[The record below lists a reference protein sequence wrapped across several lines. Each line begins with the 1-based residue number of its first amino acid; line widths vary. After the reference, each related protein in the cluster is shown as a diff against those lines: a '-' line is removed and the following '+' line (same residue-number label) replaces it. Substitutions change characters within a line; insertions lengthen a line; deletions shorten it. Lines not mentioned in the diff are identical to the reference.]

1 MNMLPHTH
9 TLSLRT
15 EKQSLTMVSQRV
27 TTSLAR
33 IDSNASHSISASP
46 YPCGMVPKRR
56 TVQIGH
62 FDTRSSFETAYK
74 NALKYWSELNYS
86 VERQFHHLHHQDTT
100 SEKKTERSSHHVT
113 SIFDWSSAALRSTR
127 SSSID
132 WSGFALSDGPTMNRR
147 GALKKC
153 AFLFP
158 MLRLDPLRGNSSHCA
173 ISHGKENALPKRDEW
188 RRHTE
193 AVAKY
198 LMSDVAT
205 EWATFRLKDATATAV
220 RWC

>member
-74 NALKYWSELNYS
+74 NALKY
-86 VERQFHHLHHQDTT
+86 
-100 SEKKTERSSHHVT
+100 
-113 SIFDWSSAALRSTR
+113 
-127 SSSID
+127 
-132 WSGFALSDGPTMNRR
+132 
-147 GALKKC
+147 
-153 AFLFP
+153 
-158 MLRLDPLRGNSSHCA
+158 
-173 ISHGKENALPKRDEW
+173 
-188 RRHTE
+188 
-193 AVAKY
+193 
-198 LMSDVAT
+198 
-205 EWATFRLKDATATAV
+205 
-220 RWC
+220 